1 MGLKDFRIVFDNQW
15 STYYS
20 GQTVTGNII
29 VVLDSTKKIRG
40 KDLLRIIDHIGRNS
54 IRIENGV
61 LLRKQCI

>member
-40 KDLLRIIDHIGRNS
+40 KDLLKTIDHIR
-54 IRIENGV
+54 
-61 LLRKQCI
+61 RKY